1 MNVESS
7 LQLTVIVPVIS
18 KLSKVILENEYPD
31 WNVIEQI
38 EDVLQYLIR
47 EPPLSSI
54 IKFVEMNI
62 VVPVAY
68 TFKLSSLKN

>member
-1 MNVESS
+1 M
-7 LQLTVIVPVIS
+7 IS

-54 IKFVEMNI
+54 IKLLEMNI

-68 TFKLSSLKN
+68 TFKLVSLKN

>member
-1 MNVESS
+1 M
-7 LQLTVIVPVIS
+7 IS

-47 EPPLSSI
+47 EPPWLSI
-54 IKFVEMNI
+54 IKLTDMNK

-68 TFKLSSLKN
+68 TL